1 MANVL
6 KMAKIQSIQQLHA
19 SGWSQRRIARALAI
33 DRGTVARHL
42 QPSPPDPKPAITPAG
57 SDGSNAATFS
67 PLPAPPPQR
76 TDGSDGTDC
85 AVGPNAAIPP
95 AGLPEGNTA
104 PPTATPRFPRGRP
117 SRCEP
122 LRELILAKLDQQL
135 SAQRIWQDLRED
147 PGFTGGY
154 DSVKRSCAV
163 SAPRR
168 HEFLLRAD
176 SRPIQLSANRR
187 RRRSRRL
194 STADLMPATPVW
206 LEVDAYG
213 YVDLYGF
220 SQTVG
225 GLNSAGRRRRQ
236 PHRRRRSVHRRGRRQ
251 PRSGRH

>member
-19 SGWSQRRIARALAI
+19 SGWSQRRIARRWRSTGGRL
-33 DRGTVARHL
+33 RGTYNRRRRTQN
-42 QPSPPDPKPAITPAG
+42 QPLRP
-57 SDGSNAATFS
+57 
-67 PLPAPPPQR
+67 PAP
-76 TDGSDGTDC
+76 TGKC
-85 AVGPNAAIPP
+85 GPFRPCRLRRRSGRMERRHRLRGGAKCRHSARRVAGGQHRAADRNAS
-95 AGLPEGNTA
+95 
-104 PPTATPRFPRGRP
+104 FPRGRP

-154 DSVKRSCAV
+154 DSVKRFVAV
-163 SAPRR
+163 LAPRR

-194 STADLMPATPVW
+194 TTADSTPATP
-206 LEVDAYG
+206 ARSKSMPTATST
-213 YVDLYGF
+213 F
-220 SQTVG
+220 TAFRKP
-225 GLNSAGRRRRQ
+225 SAG
-236 PHRRRRSVHRRGRRQ
+236 
-251 PRSGRH
+251 